1 MVGDSFY
8 SAKDYT
14 AISISCHY
22 HYTYGQPWWCSS
34 GDALVLGLIIHNNN
48 SNEDD
53 ITTRQVKARED
64 VVSSAATQQLIRQRA
79 PGAATIYKQKEH
91 GPLKM
96 YRVVVH
102 SFKLMEALIKTKAFA
117 EM

>member
-1 MVGDSFY
+1 M
-8 SAKDYT
+8 
-14 AISISCHY
+14 
-22 HYTYGQPWWCSS
+22 
-34 GDALVLGLIIHNNN
+34 VLGLIIHNN

-53 ITTRQVKARED
+53 VTTRQVKARED

-91 GPLKM
+91 GRLEM

-102 SFKLMEALIKTKAFA
+102 SFKLMGTLKKTKAFS
-117 EM
+117 ESTHSKR